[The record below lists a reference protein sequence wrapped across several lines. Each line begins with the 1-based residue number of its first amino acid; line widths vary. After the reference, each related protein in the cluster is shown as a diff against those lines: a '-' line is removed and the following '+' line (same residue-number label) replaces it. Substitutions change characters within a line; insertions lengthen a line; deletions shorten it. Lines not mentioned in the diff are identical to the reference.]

1 MPPDDVASVIVTG
14 AFVAGNAALASAVWV
29 SGAGAGGS
37 LMPGLTPPSCPTV
50 GLSSRLAAEIAG
62 LTAPFASDALSVFAA
77 EGASE
82 VGSLA
87 AAGCGTTFCAIS
99 RGCEKSAGVIS
110 PGVTTTRAPILVQP
124 HIFTAKAI
132 GMRMQPCDAG

>member
-1 MPPDDVASVIVTG
+1 MPPDEVASVIVTG
-14 AFVAGNAALASAVWV
+14 AFVGGKAALASAVWV
-29 SGAGAGGS
+29 NGAAGGS
-37 LMPGLTPPSCPTV
+37 LMTDFTPPSCPTV
-50 GLSSRLAAEIAG
+50 GFSSRLAAEIAG
-62 LTAPFASDALSVFAA
+62 LPAPFASDALSVFAA

-132 GMRMQPCDAG
+132 GIRMQPCDAG